1 MKIAKTGAVT
11 VRPDPEL
18 KERLAQATAK
28 LD

>member
-1 MKIAKTGAVT
+1 MKIANTGAVT
-11 VRPDPEL
+11 VRLDTEL